1 VRYAGER
8 VALAALEC
16 VLCAPHFYLWH
27 LWRSFQEETM
37 SRYRDDRDDD
47 FYGDRARARR
57 GGGYDEDRQSERER
71 GGYGSSDD
79 DSSSRRGGD
88 YGARRDYEDY
98 GRRRSSS
105 SGGGDREDYR
115 GDERGRGDY
124 YGGGARR
131 ESSAAGR
138 DYDERDR
145 PRRYEDDDR
154 EGRSI
159 FEEGRDFFRGRRRG
173 SGRGDEGRRGA
184 TRSHVRCRD
193 IMTRDVTVATRDTTL
208 EDVARLMKNE
218 DTGVIPVV
226 DRAET
231 PINTRPA
238 GEVAAAA
245 AASGVD
251 APLGTSPE
259 ARRVNATIHGNGRLV
274 GLITDRD
281 IVVRAIAEGRDP
293 RTTRAEEIMTEEVH
307 TAHPNDRVIE
317 AIRKMGDKQVRRI
330 PIVDQDRT
338 LRGIISMADVA
349 LETNDDRE
357 LAEALEEISSGS
369 SFWNRIFG

>member
-1 VRYAGER
+1 
-8 VALAALEC
+8 
-16 VLCAPHFYLWH
+16 
-27 LWRSFQEETM
+27 M
-37 SRYRDDRDDD
+37 SRYRDNRDDD
-47 FYGDRARARR
+47 FYGDRSQARR
-57 GGGYDEDRQSERER
+57 GGDEERER
-71 GGYGSSDD
+71 GSEYGPRGGTSDD
-79 DSSSRRGGD
+79 
-88 YGARRDYEDY
+88 ARRDYEDY

-105 SGGGDREDYR
+105 SYGGGGDREDYR
-115 GDERGRGDY
+115 DERERDGY
-124 YGGGARR
+124 GGARR
-131 ESSAAGR
+131 AGALGR
-138 DYDERDR
+138 DDDERDR
-145 PRRYEDDDR
+145 PRSRYEDDR

-159 FEEGRDFFRGRRRG
+159 FEEGRDFFRGRRG
-173 SGRGDEGRRGA
+173 SSSRSEGRRGA

-226 DRAET
+226 DRTET
-231 PINTRPA
+231 PTEMMPA
-238 GEVAAAA
+238 TERAADAGDASAAAA
-245 AASGVD
+245 AGS
-251 APLGTSPE
+251 SPE
-259 ARRVNATIHGNGRLV
+259 TRRVNSTIHGNGRLV

-293 RTTRAEEIMTEEVH
+293 RTTRVEEIMTEEVH

-330 PIVDQDRT
+330 PIVDQERT

>member
-1 VRYAGER
+1 
-8 VALAALEC
+8 
-16 VLCAPHFYLWH
+16 
-27 LWRSFQEETM
+27 M
-37 SRYRDDRDDD
+37 SRYRDERDDD
-47 FYGDRARARR
+47 FYGDRSRARR
-57 GGGYDEDRQSERER
+57 GGYDEERSERER
-71 GGYGSSDD
+71 GGYGGGGGDE
-79 DSSSRRGGD
+79 RRGE
-88 YGARRDYEDY
+88 YGARGLGGGGRDYDDY
-98 GRRRSSS
+98 GRGRRS
-105 SGGGDREDYR
+105 GGYGGDREDYS
-115 GDERGRGDY
+115 ERADPRRSEGRG
-124 YGGGARR
+124 
-131 ESSAAGR
+131 
-138 DYDERDR
+138 YDER
-145 PRRYEDDDR
+145 PRRYEEDDR

-159 FEEGRDFFRGRRRG
+159 FEEGRDFFRGRRG
-173 SGRGDEGRRGA
+173 GGETRRGA

-193 IMTRDVTVATRDTTL
+193 IMTRDVTVAARDTTL

-226 DRAET
+226 DRVET

-238 GEVAAAA
+238 SDVAGTAA
-245 AASGVD
+245 GVD
-251 APLGTSPE
+251 APIGTSPE

-293 RTTRAEEIMTEEVH
+293 RTMRAEEIMTEEVH

>member
-1 VRYAGER
+1 
-8 VALAALEC
+8 
-16 VLCAPHFYLWH
+16 
-27 LWRSFQEETM
+27 M

-47 FYGDRARARR
+47 FYGDRARAHR
-57 GGGYDEDRQSERER
+57 GGYDEDRNERER
-71 GGYGSSDD
+71 GGYGGSGGGDE
-79 DSSSRRGGD
+79 RRGGD
-88 YGARRDYEDY
+88 YGARGTGGGGGRDYDDY
-98 GRRRSSS
+98 GRRRS
-105 SGGGDREDYR
+105 GGGYGDREDYR
-115 GDERGRGDY
+115 DERERGG

-131 ESSAAGR
+131 TEGR
-138 DYDERDR
+138 DYDER
-145 PRRYEDDDR
+145 PRRYEDEDR

-159 FEEGRDFFRGRRRG
+159 FEEGRDFFRGRR
-173 SGRGDEGRRGA
+173 SGGEGRRGA

-208 EDVARLMKNE
+208 EEVARLMKNE

-231 PINTRPA
+231 PINTRPPN
-238 GEVAAAA
+238 EVAATAA
-245 AASGVD
+245 ATGVD
-251 APLGTSPE
+251 APAGTSLE

-293 RTTRAEEIMTEEVH
+293 HTTRAEEIMTEEVH

>member
-1 VRYAGER
+1 
-8 VALAALEC
+8 
-16 VLCAPHFYLWH
+16 
-27 LWRSFQEETM
+27 M

-47 FYGDRARARR
+47 FYADRQRARRADYDGERGERERGGLGDDRRGGGDVGGRDYEDDYGRRRAGDYGSGGNRDDYRDERERADSYNARR
-57 GGGYDEDRQSERER
+57 GGG
-71 GGYGSSDD
+71 
-79 DSSSRRGGD
+79 GD
-88 YGARRDYEDY
+88 V
-98 GRRRSSS
+98 
-105 SGGGDREDYR
+105 
-115 GDERGRGDY
+115 
-124 YGGGARR
+124 
-131 ESSAAGR
+131 AGR
-138 DYDERDR
+138 DYDER
-145 PRRYEDDDR
+145 PRRYEEDDR

-159 FEEGRDFFRGRRRG
+159 FEEGRDFFRGRRSSSSGGG
-173 SGRGDEGRRGA
+173 SARGRGEARRGA

-226 DRAET
+226 DRGET
-231 PINTRPA
+231 PANTSSMGDATA
-238 GEVAAAA
+238 GPTIL
-245 AASGVD
+245 D
-251 APLGTSPE
+251 AVVGTSGE
-259 ARRVNATIHGNGRLV
+259 ARRINATIHGNGRLV

-330 PIVDQDRT
+330 PIVDQERT

>member
-1 VRYAGER
+1 
-8 VALAALEC
+8 
-16 VLCAPHFYLWH
+16 
-27 LWRSFQEETM
+27 M

-47 FYGDRARARR
+47 FYGDRQQRARR
-57 GGGYDEDRQSERER
+57 ADYDEERGERER
-71 GGYGSSDD
+71 GGYGDD
-79 DSSSRRGGD
+79 RRGDVGGRDFYDDYARRRASGYSGYGGSGRDDYRDERERADSYNARRGGGD
-88 YGARRDYEDY
+88 FGA
-98 GRRRSSS
+98 
-105 SGGGDREDYR
+105 
-115 GDERGRGDY
+115 
-124 YGGGARR
+124 
-131 ESSAAGR
+131 R
-138 DYDERDR
+138 DYDER
-145 PRRYEDDDR
+145 PRRYEDDER
-154 EGRSI
+154 EGRSL
-159 FEEGRDFFRGRRRG
+159 FEEGRDFFRGRRG
-173 SGRGDEGRRGA
+173 SSSGGGRGRGETRRGA

-208 EDVARLMKNE
+208 EEVARLMKNE

-231 PINTRPA
+231 PVNTQPA
-238 GEVAAAA
+238 GDTSDTGGTATAVA
-245 AASGVD
+245 
-251 APLGTSPE
+251 SPE
-259 ARRVNATIHGNGRLV
+259 VRRVNATIHGNGRLV

-281 IVVRAIAEGRDP
+281 IVVRAISEGRDP

>member
-1 VRYAGER
+1 
-8 VALAALEC
+8 
-16 VLCAPHFYLWH
+16 
-27 LWRSFQEETM
+27 M

-47 FYGDRARARR
+47 YYADRQRGRR
-57 GGGYDEDRQSERER
+57 GDYDEDRGER
-71 GGYGSSDD
+71 GGYGED
-79 DSSSRRGGD
+79 SRRGGD
-88 YGARRDYEDY
+88 AAGSRDYDDY
-98 GRRRSSS
+98 GRRRA
-105 SGGGDREDYR
+105 GG
-115 GDERGRGDY
+115 
-124 YGGGARR
+124 YGGGERDDYRDERDRADSYGARR
-131 ESSAAGR
+131 GGRDAGGR
-138 DYDERDR
+138 DYDER
-145 PRRYEDDDR
+145 PRRDYDDER
-154 EGRSI
+154 EGRPI
-159 FEEGRDFFRGRRRG
+159 FEESRDFYRGRRG
-173 SGRGDEGRRGA
+173 SGGGGRGRGAEARRGP

-231 PINTRPA
+231 LSGTPA
-238 GEVAAAA
+238 ADGTAGAGA
-245 AASGVD
+245 D
-251 APLGTSPE
+251 AQAGTSAE
-259 ARRVNATIHGNGRLV
+259 ARRLNATIHGNGRLV

-281 IVVRAIAEGRDP
+281 IVVRAIAEGRAAA
-293 RTTRAEEIMTEEVH
+293 TTRAEEIMTEEVH

>member
-1 VRYAGER
+1 
-8 VALAALEC
+8 
-16 VLCAPHFYLWH
+16 
-27 LWRSFQEETM
+27 M
-37 SRYRDDRDDD
+37 SRYRDERDDD
-47 FYGDRARARR
+47 FYGDRARGGRR
-57 GGGYDEDRQSERER
+57 GGYDEDRSERER
-71 GGYGSSDD
+71 GGYGG
-79 DSSSRRGGD
+79 SSSSGGDERRGGD
-88 YGARRDYEDY
+88 YGTARGAVGGGGRDYDDY

-105 SGGGDREDYR
+105 SGGGYGGDREDY
-115 GDERGRGDY
+115 GDERGGY
-124 YGGGARR
+124 EGGGRR
-131 ESSAAGR
+131 RVEGR
-138 DYDERDR
+138 DYDDR

-159 FEEGRDFFRGRRRG
+159 FEEGRDFFRGRRSSG
-173 SGRGDEGRRGA
+173 SGEGRRGA

-208 EDVARLMKNE
+208 EEVARLMKNE

-231 PINTRPA
+231 PISTRPLN
-238 GEVAAAA
+238 ETAAANDL
-245 AASGVD
+245 S
-251 APLGTSPE
+251 APVGTSPE
-259 ARRVNATIHGNGRLV
+259 ARRVNSTIHGNGRLV

-281 IVVRAIAEGRDP
+281 IVVRAIAEGRAAA
-293 RTTRAEEIMTEEVH
+293 TTRAEEIMTEEVH

>member
-1 VRYAGER
+1 
-8 VALAALEC
+8 
-16 VLCAPHFYLWH
+16 
-27 LWRSFQEETM
+27 M

-47 FYGDRARARR
+47 FYGDRSRARR
-57 GGGYDEDRQSERER
+57 VGGGGYDEDRPSERER
-71 GGYGSSDD
+71 GGYGSGDD
-79 DSSSRRGGD
+79 DRRGGGD

-98 GRRRSSS
+98 GRRRTSGGY
-105 SGGGDREDYR
+105 GGGDREDYR
-115 GDERGRGDY
+115 GDERGERGDY
-124 YGGGARR
+124 YGGRR
-131 ESSAAGR
+131 ESSAR
-138 DYDERDR
+138 DYDERER
-145 PRRYEDDDR
+145 PRRYEEDDR

-159 FEEGRDFFRGRRRG
+159 FEEGRDFFRGRRG
-173 SGRGDEGRRGA
+173 AGGGGRGEEGRRGA

-208 EDVARLMKNE
+208 EEVARLMKNE

-231 PINTRPA
+231 PISTRPA
-238 GEVAAAA
+238 GEAAA
-245 AASGVD
+245 AASATGVD
-251 APLGTSPE
+251 APAGTSPE

>member
-1 VRYAGER
+1 
-8 VALAALEC
+8 
-16 VLCAPHFYLWH
+16 
-27 LWRSFQEETM
+27 M

-47 FYGDRARARR
+47 FYVDRSRARR
-57 GGGYDEDRQSERER
+57 GGGGGYDEDRLSERER
-71 GGYGSSDD
+71 GGYGGSSTDD
-79 DSSSRRGGD
+79 RRGGD

-105 SGGGDREDYR
+105 GGYGGGGDRDDYR
-115 GDERGRGDY
+115 DERSDN
-124 YGGGARR
+124 YGAAR
-131 ESSAAGR
+131 R

-145 PRRYEDDDR
+145 PRRDYEDDR

-173 SGRGDEGRRGA
+173 GGGGREEGQRGA

-208 EDVARLMKNE
+208 EEVARLMKNE

-231 PINTRPA
+231 PINTRPPN
-238 GEVAAAA
+238 EVAATAA
-245 AASGVD
+245 ATGVD
-251 APLGTSPE
+251 APVGTSPE
-259 ARRVNATIHGNGRLV
+259 ARRV
-274 GLITDRD
+274 
-281 IVVRAIAEGRDP
+281 
-293 RTTRAEEIMTEEVH
+293 
-307 TAHPNDRVIE
+307 
-317 AIRKMGDKQVRRI
+317 